1 MGHLMRLKRAI
12 CLVLLTSGA
21 SITGALAQTPPPT
34 EQLNQLVSA
43 GQFDEAFEMG
53 NSQLAMWEGDSEF
66 DILFGIAALETG
78 NINESIFALE
88 RVVVTGETSILR
100 QRARLE
106 LARAHLL
113 TNNLPASEALFNE
126 VLASNP
132 PQNVQDNIQAFLA
145 LIEARRNSQRSQVT
159 FSVAPQFGHDDN
171 INSATANGLIDT
183 PLIGEIE
190 LGADGLKTAD
200 DFADLTV
207 GLGFRRPFTRDT
219 SIDANLILNRHDNQ
233 SSSQFDMDYALA
245 DLTYGWGG
253 EVNRFRHSVQ
263 FQRVYL
269 DKEAFQG
276 SLRFNNSWQ
285 RAGQN
290 GWYQSLAASVST
302 TRNDNTPTSPR
313 NDLKDTNQLLL
324 SGTLTKL
331 TERFT
336 NSLTLFYADDKVRD
350 SAGEHNGRSYYGVA
364 HNVLWRFNNSHTPYV
379 RVSLQ
384 KTKHDD
390 EHPIFFNDVR
400 SDTSTSAAVGWSWTY
415 SNRLT
420 MSAEAS
426 YSSGDSNIPLF
437 EYTRSKFQAG
447 FKFQL

>member
-1 MGHLMRLKRAI
+1 MRLRRAI
-12 CLVLLTSGA
+12 CLAILTSGA
-21 SITGALAQTPPPT
+21 CGTGASAQTPPPAA
-34 EQLNQLVSA
+34 ELNQLISTNQYA
-43 GQFDEAFEMG
+43 EAFALG
-53 NSQLAMWEGDSEF
+53 NSQLADWEGDSEF

-78 NINESIFALE
+78 YVNESIFALE

-113 TNNLPASEALFNE
+113 TNNLPASEALFTE
-126 VLASNP
+126 VLESNP
-132 PQNVQDNIQAFLA
+132 PQNVQDNIRAFLA
-145 LIEARRNSQRSQVT
+145 LIEARRNSQRSSFS
-159 FSVAPQFGHDDN
+159 FSVSPQFGHDN
-171 INSATANGLIDT
+171 NVNSATANGLIDT

-190 LGADGLKTAD
+190 LGEDGLKTAD
-200 DFADLTV
+200 DFADLTAS
-207 GLGFRRPFTRDT
+207 LAYRRPFTRDS
-219 SIDANLILNRHDNQ
+219 SIEASLIANRHDNR
-233 SSSQFDMDYALA
+233 SSSQFDMDFALA
-245 DLTYGWGG
+245 DLTYSWGG

-263 FQRVYL
+263 AQRVYL
-269 DKEAFQG
+269 DGQAFQG
-276 SLRFNNSWQ
+276 SLRLNNSWQ

-302 TRNDNTPTSPR
+302 TRNDNTPTAPR
-313 NDLKDTNQLLL
+313 NDLKDTNQMLM

-336 NSLTLFYADDKVRD
+336 NSFSLFYAADRVLD
-350 SAGEHNGRSYYGVA
+350 SAGAHNGRSFFGVS
-364 HNVLWRFNNSHTPYV
+364 HNVLWRYNNSHTPYL

-384 KTKHDD
+384 KTEHED

-400 SDTSTSAAVGWSWTY
+400 NDTSTTAAVGWSWTY
-415 SNRLT
+415 SNSLT
-420 MSAEAS
+420 FSAEAS

>member
-1 MGHLMRLKRAI
+1 MGHFMRLKRAI
-12 CLVLLTSGA
+12 CLALLSSSACGSGA
-21 SITGALAQTPPPT
+21 WAQAQPPT
-34 EQLNQLVSA
+34 AQLNQLIVT
-43 GQFDEAFEMG
+43 GQFADAFEMG
-53 NSQLAMWEGDSEF
+53 NSQLSEWEGDSEF

-78 NINESIFALE
+78 NVNESIFALE
-88 RVVVTGETSILR
+88 RVVVTGETNILR

-126 VLASNP
+126 VLQSNP

-145 LIEARRNSQRSQVT
+145 LIEARRNSQRSQFT
-159 FSVAPQFGHDDN
+159 FSVAPLLGYDDN
-171 INSATANGLIDT
+171 INSATSNGLIDT

-190 LGADGLKTAD
+190 LGADGLETAD

-207 GLGFRRPFTRDT
+207 GLAYRRPFTRDT
-219 SIDANLILNRHDNQ
+219 SVDANLILNRHDNR
-233 SSSQFDMDYALA
+233 STNQFDMDYALA
-245 DLTYGWGG
+245 DLTYSWGG
-253 EVNRFRHSVQ
+253 QVNRFRHSVQ

-276 SLRFNNSWQ
+276 SLRLNNSWQ

-290 GWYQSLAASVST
+290 GWYQSLAASIST
-302 TRNDNTPTSPR
+302 TRNDNTPAAPR
-313 NDLKDTNQLLL
+313 NDLKDTNQILL
-324 SGTLTKL
+324 SGTLTRIS
-331 TERFT
+331 ERFT
-336 NSLTLFYADDKVRD
+336 NSFTLFHADDRVRD
-350 SAGEHNGRSYYGVA
+350 SAGAHNGRRYYGVS
-364 HNVLWRFNNSHTPYV
+364 HNVLWRYNNAHTPYL
-379 RVSLQ
+379 RVSIQ
-384 KTKHDD
+384 KTTHDD

-400 SDTSTSAAVGWSWTY
+400 DDTSTNAAVGWSWAY
-415 SNRLT
+415 SRQLSI
-420 MSAEAS
+420 SAEAS